1 MTEATQRF
9 SDRAAVYAQSRPGY
23 PGTLAILL
31 LQEGFLPKQG
41 TVIDIGSGTG
51 KLTEVFL
58 DHGCTVYA
66 VEPNGPMRRVA
77 EQTLGGRS
85 GFISIDGQAENT
97 GLADGMADLVVAGQA
112 FHWFDRGRART
123 EFSRVLRPGAAAAV
137 VWNER
142 GTDAGFGAAY
152 ADIVRKHK
160 TGESEPVNYRS
171 VTPEILE
178 AFFAPTTP
186 RWARFPHRQ
195 RLDRDGARAR
205 MLSSSYMPGAGR
217 EAEAMLAALDAAFDR
232 HAADGMV
239 EIGCEAVMCYGLL
252 PGRERL

>member
-9 SDRAAVYAQSRPGY
+9 SDRAAAYAQSRPGY
-23 PGTLAILL
+23 PDTLALL
-31 LQEGFLPKQG
+31 LRWEGFLPTPG
-41 TVIDIGSGTG
+41 TVADIGSGTG

-58 DHGCTVYA
+58 NLGCTVYA
-66 VEPNGPMRRVA
+66 VEPNGPMRSAA
-77 EQTLGGRS
+77 EQALGGRS
-85 GFISIDGQAENT
+85 GFVSIDGQAENT
-97 GLADGMADLVVAGQA
+97 GLQDGTADLVAVGQA
-112 FHWFDRGRART
+112 FHWFDRDRART
-123 EFSRVLRPGAAAAV
+123 EFSRILRPDGAVAV

-152 ADIVRKHK
+152 AGIVRKYK
-160 TGESEPVNYRS
+160 TGEGEPVNYRS

-178 AFFAPTTP
+178 AFFAPNTP

-205 MLSSSYMPGAGR
+205 MLSSSYMPGTGR

-232 HAADGMV
+232 HAADGTV
-239 EIGCEAVMCYGLL
+239 EIGYEAVMCYGLL
-252 PGRERL
+252 ACRECL